1 MKIVFNAQAERRK
14 KFQGVYYE
22 KHHIIPR
29 SLGGSNKKENLVLL
43 TAKEHFICHLLLTKM
58 CINTNDTKLMV
69 LSFFMMRTI
78 SPQQE
83 RVKITSSLFQNLKI
97 EYAAIQSELGKKRT
111 FSQKRN
117 NKISQALKG
126 HYTSEETKQ
135 KISQNHHNVS
145 GTNNPMYGKN
155 HTEESKYKMRIKAQE
170 RNKTIQ
176 NPMLGRNHTEETK
189 KIISEHGKIKWNNGS
204 RDKMISTLSK
214 GQYITP
220 WGIFISAK
228 QAVNHVNSTYK
239 DAGTVRYNCINSKK
253 GFSFIPN
260 S

>member
-97 EYAAIQSELGKKRT
+97 
-111 FSQKRN
+111 
-117 NKISQALKG
+117 G
-126 HYTSEETKQ
+126 HY
-135 KISQNHHNVS
+135 IV
-145 GTNNPMYGKN
+145 
-155 HTEESKYKMRIKAQE
+155 IL
-170 RNKTIQ
+170 I
-176 NPMLGRNHTEETK
+176 
-189 KIISEHGKIKWNNGS
+189 
-204 RDKMISTLSK
+204 
-214 GQYITP
+214 
-220 WGIFISAK
+220 
-228 QAVNHVNSTYK
+228 
-239 DAGTVRYNCINSKK
+239 
-253 GFSFIPN
+253 
-260 S
+260 